1 MCVLLWIKLCESMYT
16 PHPVHH
22 ANNCAPTLQSKDFWH
37 MHNKTGM
44 FWGLCVKSCGQWHF
58 TPRGRETT
66 KVLYQQN
73 SWTAPANTERR
84 MEDALLFF
92 QSQLVE
98 FCRQLMTVVHW
109 FTKLF
114 SVVYF
119 LLLLVHAGRVG
130 TCICLWRELLYRSS
144 CLSSLRCLIAAS
156 GTTITLL
163 RTNSMCFVVISVT
176 GGSFLAEVHAH
187 ALLHLFSRFPTPGF
201 SLAVRR
207 FVCSTNLDSSVVMA
221 VRVRLFLCLLSF
233 LLVTQA
239 RKLEDGPNLS

>member
-119 LLLLVHAGRVG
+119 LLLLVL
-130 TCICLWRELLYRSS
+130 CYMQEELGHVFVCGGNSS
-144 CLSSLRCLIAAS
+144 TAAAAS
-156 GTTITLL
+156 
-163 RTNSMCFVVISVT
+163 
-176 GGSFLAEVHAH
+176 
-187 ALLHLFSRFPTPGF
+187 ALF
-201 SLAVRR
+201 AV
-207 FVCSTNLDSSVVMA
+207 S
-221 VRVRLFLCLLSF
+221 
-233 LLVTQA
+233 
-239 RKLEDGPNLS
+239 